1 MSLQC
6 GIVGLPNVGK
16 STLFNALT
24 RSSVPAEN
32 FPFCTIDPHAG
43 IVYLP
48 DNRLEKLKDIY
59 NPKKLT
65 PATVEF
71 IDIAGLVQGANKGE
85 GLGNQFLGQIRQTSA
100 IIHIIRCF
108 EDPGVIH
115 VNGNID
121 PLRDA
126 EIIETEL
133 LLADLETL
141 ERKYEKTKR
150 QAKSGDKKLLHDIKI
165 IEKLIE
171 HCGDGFWAN
180 TIGLGS
186 PEEIKTIKSLHLLT
200 NKPIL
205 YVANLNEND
214 IVNNV
219 ENEYVNSL
227 NNYVKSKG
235 STLIKFCAS
244 IEQEISSLSPEE
256 EEIFLK
262 EYNLNESGLNKMIR
276 ASFDLLGLHT
286 FFTGGPTEVR
296 AWTIPIGAT
305 AKESAGVIH
314 SDFERGFIKAEVF
327 SYSDLI
333 EHGSENALYELG
345 LAKTEGKEYIV
356 KDGDCIF
363 FKFNV

>member
-6 GIVGLPNVGK
+6 GIAGLPNVGK

-24 RSSVPAEN
+24 RSSAPAEN
-32 FPFCTIDPHAG
+32 FPFCTIDPHVG
-43 IVYLP
+43 IVNLP
-48 DNRLEKLKDIY
+48 DKRLDKLKNIY
-59 NPKKLT
+59 NPKKVT

-85 GLGNQFLGQIRQTSA
+85 GLGNQFLGQIRQTAA
-100 IIHIIRCF
+100 IIHVVRCF
-108 EDPGVIH
+108 DDSNIVH
-115 VNGNID
+115 VNGTIN

-141 ERKYEKTKR
+141 EKKHEKTKR
-150 QAKSGDKKLLHDIKI
+150 QAKSGDKQTLSDIEI
-165 IEKLIE
+165 IEKLIK
-171 HCGDGFWAN
+171 HCGDGLWAN
-180 TIGLGS
+180 TIDLDA
-186 PEEIKTIKSLHLLT
+186 EETKAIKSFHLLT

-205 YVANLNEND
+205 YVANVSEND
-214 IVNNV
+214 IVNNIENKHV
-219 ENEYVNSL
+219 ELLKNHARSN
-227 NNYVKSKG
+227 G
-235 STLIKFCAS
+235 SDMIKVCAS
-244 IEQEISSLSPEE
+244 IEQEISSLSSQEE
-256 EEIFLK
+256 KVFLK
-262 EYNLNESGLNKMIR
+262 EYNLDESGLNKVAR
-276 ASFDLLGLHT
+276 TSFNLLGLHT

-296 AWTIPIGAT
+296 SWTIPIGAT
-305 AKESAGVIH
+305 AKQSAGVIH

-345 LAKTEGKEYIV
+345 LAKTEGKKYIV